1 MSDPR
6 IRKEEFAV
14 HGDKV
19 LALIRDLVQE
29 GNVRR
34 ITIKNED
41 GKVLIEIPLTVGVV
55 VGVLA
60 PVLAAVG
67 ALAALAT
74 KCIIVVERLD
84 DAE

>member
-60 PVLAAVG
+60 PVLAAGG